1 MKRLLLLRHAKAER
15 AQPGEKDL
23 DRVLTDRGRSDAL
36 KLGAYLARHHLV
48 PDHVLVST
56 SARTRETWAQVAK
69 AFRKLPPVRFDER
82 IYESSPQAILG
93 AVFEAEPKVATLLVV
108 GHNPSIQELA
118 NMLTASGDVDARQR
132 LKEEFPTAA
141 VAVIAFASDAWTKIH
156 AHGGRLEH
164 FVGPKWLEAATD

>member
-23 DRVLTDRGRSDAL
+23 DRVLTDRGRSDAAR
-36 KLGAYLARHHLV
+36 LGAYLARHGLI
-48 PDHVLVST
+48 PDQAVVST
-56 SARTRETWAQVAK
+56 SARTRETYTHVAK
-69 AFRKLPPVRFDER
+69 ALGKAPPALFDER
-82 IYESSPQAILG
+82 IYESSPQAILDV
-93 AVFEAEPKVATLLVV
+93 VFETKPKSATLLVV
-108 GHNPSIQELA
+108 GHNPSLQELA
-118 NMLTASGDVDARQR
+118 TMLTASGDLDARRR

-141 VAVIAFASDAWTKIH
+141 LAVLSFAFDTWTKLH